1 MMNLE
6 NIQKINLS
14 LILLLISTLLGVA
27 TFNIMSTIFISIIF
41 FEIIRNNDLKYFTQN
56 WFKSIFI
63 FYIIIIF
70 SSLLSDHFDIIFFKN
85 LYFFRFLLV
94 AISIQYCLQKFNN
107 TNIFLYTITAMTFF
121 VTFDAL
127 IQYFFGTNLFGNNLN
142 YENPSRVRL
151 TGVFGNEEIIGS
163 YLIKFIC
170 LGTIGAYYLFKKK
183 ITVSV
188 FYIISL
194 GLTILLSQERMAFI
208 LYLFFIFLIVS
219 WMSIRKKIKDT
230 IIFCLVILISISM
243 VFKFDT
249 SLKDRY
255 LSIFSNGSGISKT
268 NYNIK
273 SFTDIKLS
281 EISVKDSLW
290 GAHFYTA
297 VEIFKNNSII
307 GSGPRTFR
315 YECGKEKYRDVDIHY
330 IERRC
335 STHPHNLY
343 LEILSE
349 TGFVGFSYFLF
360 LLILFYLNQYK
371 YFLKTKNYKHFFGLL
386 TIFLNLWPIASTGS
400 FYSSF
405 NGLIIWITIGYVF
418 SFSKASYIRSF

>member
-1 MMNLE
+1 MNLV

-14 LILLLISTLLGVA
+14 LTLLLISTLLGIA
-27 TFNIMSTIFISIIF
+27 IFNIMSTIFILIIF
-41 FEIIRNNDLKYFTQN
+41 FEIIKNNDLKYFTQN
-56 WFKSIFI
+56 WFKAIFI
-63 FYIIIIF
+63 FYIIIII
-70 SSLLSDHFDIIFFKN
+70 SSLLSDYFDNIFFKT
-85 LYFFRFLLV
+85 LYLFRFLLV

-107 TNIFLYTITAMTFF
+107 TNLFLYTITIMTFF

-142 YENPSRVRL
+142 YENTSRVRL
-151 TGVFGNEEIIGS
+151 TGVFGNEEIVGA

-170 LGTIGAYYLFKKK
+170 LGAIGAYFMFKKN
-183 ITVSV
+183 ITVSM
-188 FYIISL
+188 FYIILL

-208 LYLFFIFLIVS
+208 LYLFFIFLIFS
-219 WMSIRKKIKDT
+219 YMLIKKKIKEV
-230 IIFCLVILISISM
+230 IIFCLITLTLISL

-249 SLKDRY
+249 SLKERY
-255 LSIFSNGSGISKT
+255 LSIFSSGSGISRS
-268 NYNIK
+268 NYSIQSFADVKK
-273 SFTDIKLS
+273 SDIS
-281 EISVKDSLW
+281 IKDSLW

-297 VEIFKNNSII
+297 IEIFKNNSII

-315 YECGKEKYRDVDIHY
+315 YECGKEKYRDIDIHY
-330 IERRC
+330 IEKRC

-349 TGFVGFSYFLF
+349 TGLVGFSYFVF

-386 TIFLNLWPIASTGS
+386 TIFINLWPIASTGS
-400 FYSSF
+400 IYSSF
-405 NGLIIWITIGYVF
+405 NGLIIWITIGYIF
-418 SFSKASYIRSF
+418 SFSKVSNIRSF